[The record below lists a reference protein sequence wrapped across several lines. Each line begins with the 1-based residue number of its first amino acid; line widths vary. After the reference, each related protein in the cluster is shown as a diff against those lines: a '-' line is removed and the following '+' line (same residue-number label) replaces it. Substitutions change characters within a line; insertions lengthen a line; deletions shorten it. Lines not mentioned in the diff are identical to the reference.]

1 MLFKKKVLATS
12 VALAFAGTVAPAFAQ
27 TDDQIEDVDQI
38 EIEEVIVL
46 GGIRG
51 SLKRSM
57 DIKRDSA
64 GVVDAISAEDM
75 GKFPDANL
83 AESLQR
89 ITGVSISRQ
98 RGEGSAVT
106 VRGFGPEYNLVTLNG
121 RQMPTHSA
129 SSRSFDFGDL
139 ASEGIAGVQVY
150 KTGRADVPTGGVGSS
165 INISTTRPLDA
176 PGQKLSLTAKMVND
190 TSTRDGDEITPEF
203 SGIYSNTFANDTI
216 GIAITG
222 SSQTRNNGVN
232 AAETSGWFTRA
243 GDFAG
248 SGGVPDDAN
257 QVNRSQSADEFYS
270 VPRNIAYSI
279 SEFETVRTNG
289 QVILQWAPTDTVTGT
304 IDYIYSEFDLD
315 RKMSDLSAW
324 FNNSAAASQASTWN
338 DGDQRSPLIYSETHN
353 YDDFAMGIHEDGR
366 KNTNESVGLNLE
378 WQATDRLSLAL
389 DYHDSSAETGANSP
403 YGTSSLVTIASY
415 NKVASA
421 VYYGQELPIFEQSL
435 NSGAD
440 GADRPMYKNDMLV
453 TGSVFGND
461 EARMDIEQAKFS
473 GVFEVSDTLSI
484 DFGIQMTEVNNRF
497 TSRTVQLDNWNSN
510 LTKPGD
516 LSAMIERSS
525 MAGQFDQIS
534 GGSDPR
540 QQTEYFTAD
549 IADVISVAEASYTA
563 SGNAYAQVGDCGTG
577 YCASTNWNSDKRT
590 TEETTAAY
598 LQLNHATEFV
608 GKPVNIQVGVRY
620 EETDVTSASL
630 APTYSDVYWLGGNE
644 FTLIE
649 ALDTDGNSIQGFDAY
664 TGEYDMVLPSL
675 DYDIEVAKNVVLRA
689 SYSKTVTRP
698 SFTDIQGGIT
708 VDGTSFKSDGAFAA
722 GGNPGL
728 VPIKSTNYD
737 VSVEWYYD
745 EGSYLSIG
753 YFEKDVVNFIG
764 TSSRQDNLFNLSTP
778 LNGTLFNQAVADSG
792 LDPLKYSDVG
802 AYIFAN
808 FSDNAAVQGDR
819 IYGVEGDP
827 LVPFKVRGPSNQET
841 AKVDG
846 VEINLQHNFGE
857 TGFGMIANATFV
869 NADVSYDNMKI
880 DSQFVLNGLSDSANL
895 VAFYDKG
902 GLQARLAYNWRDD
915 YLAGVGQGAGTL
927 SNPTNVESYGQLDF
941 SASYDYNDN
950 LTIFVAGLNILEE
963 TYNVYGRDKLQVL
976 QVGQTGARYDIG
988 VRYSF

>member
-1 MLFKKKVLATS
+1 MLFKKKVLASS
-12 VALAFAGTVAPAFAQ
+12 VALTMAGVVVPSFAQ
-27 TDDQIEDVDQI
+27 DDVL
-38 EIEEVIVL
+38 IEEIVVQ

-51 SLKRSM
+51 SLTRSM

-98 RGEGSAVT
+98 RGEGSQVT

-176 PGQKLSLTAKMVND
+176 PGQKVSFSAKMVND
-190 TSTRDGDEITPEF
+190 TSTREGDEITPEF
-203 SGIYSNTFANDTI
+203 SGIYSNTFANDTV

-232 AAETSGWFTRA
+232 AAETTGWFTRPGDHA
-243 GDFAG
+243 GAG
-248 SGGVPDDAN
+248 GIPNDAN
-257 QVNRSQSADEFYS
+257 QVNRSQSADEFS
-270 VPRNIAYSI
+270 SIPQQIAYSI
-279 SEFETVRTNG
+279 SEYETVRTNG
-289 QVILQWAPTDTVTGT
+289 QVVLQWAPSDTVTGT

-315 RKMSDLSAW
+315 KKMSDLSAW
-324 FNNSAAASQASTWN
+324 FSNASAVSQASTWN
-338 DGDQRSPLIYSETHN
+338 DGAQRSPLMYSETHN
-353 YDDFAMGIHEDGR
+353 NADFAMGLHEDGR

-378 WQATDRLSLAL
+378 WQATDSLSLAL

-403 YGTSSLVTIASY
+403 YGTSSLVTIASF

-421 VYYGQELPIFEQSL
+421 VYYGQEMPVLVQNL

-440 GADRPMYKNDMLV
+440 GADRPMYKNDMIV
-453 TGSVFGND
+453 TGSVFTND
-461 EARMDIEQAKFS
+461 QARMEIEQAKLS
-473 GVFEVSDTLSI
+473 GKFEISDSSSI
-484 DFGIQMTEVNNRF
+484 DFGVQMTEVNNRF
-497 TSRTVQLDNWNSN
+497 TSRSVQLDNWGGF
-510 LTKPGD
+510 TQPGE
-516 LSAMIERSS
+516 LSAIIERSS
-525 MAGQFDQIS
+525 MGGQFDQIS
-534 GGSDPR
+534 GGDDPR

-563 SGNAYAQVGDCGTG
+563 RGAAYAQVGDCGTG
-577 YCASTNWNSDKRT
+577 YCASTDWNADKRS

-598 LQLNHATEFV
+598 FQLNHATEFV
-608 GKPVNIQVGVRY
+608 GKPVNIQIGVRW
-620 EETDVTSASL
+620 EETDVTSAAL
-630 APTYSDVYWLGGNE
+630 APTYNDVYWLGGNE
-644 FTLIE
+644 FTMVE
-649 ALDTDGNSIQGFDAY
+649 AVDANGVAIQAFDDY
-664 TGEYDMVLPSL
+664 TGEYDMILPSL
-675 DYDIEVAKNVVLRA
+675 DYDIEVAENVVLRA

-698 SFTDIQGGIT
+698 SFSDIQGGIT
-708 VDGTSFKSDGAFAA
+708 VNSTSFKNTGADAS

-728 VPIKSTNYD
+728 VPIESTNYD

-745 EGSYLSIG
+745 EGSYLSVG
-753 YFEKDVVNFIG
+753 YFEKDVANFIG
-764 TSSRQDNLFNLSTP
+764 SSVREDNLFNLNWP
-778 LNGTLFNQAVADSG
+778 LGGTLFNQAVADSG

-808 FSDNAAVQGDR
+808 LDDNAAVQGDR
-819 IYGVEGDP
+819 IYGADGDP
-827 LVPFKVRGPSNQET
+827 LVSFRVTSPANQET
-841 AKVDG
+841 ARVDG
-846 VEINLQHNFGE
+846 IEVNLQHNFGD
-857 TGFGMIANATFV
+857 TGFGMIANATIV
-869 NADVSYDNMKI
+869 HADVGYDNMQI

-895 VAFYDKG
+895 VAFYDKD
-902 GLQARLAYNWRDD
+902 GLQARLAYNWRDT
-915 YLAGVGQGAGTL
+915 YLAGVGQGAGTYT
-927 SNPTNVESYGQLDF
+927 NPTNVEAYGQLDI

-950 LTIFVAGLNILEE
+950 LTIFFAGLNVLEE

>member
-27 TDDQIEDVDQI
+27 TDDQLEGVDQI

-89 ITGVSISRQ
+89 ITGVSISRE
-98 RGEGSAVT
+98 RGEGSQVT

-176 PGQKLSLTAKMVND
+176 PGQKMSLSAKMVND
-190 TSTRDGDEITPEF
+190 TSTREGDKITPEF

-216 GIAITG
+216 GIAITA

-232 AAETSGWFTRA
+232 SASTTGWFTRA
-243 GDFAG
+243 GDHSGAG
-248 SGGVPDDAN
+248 GIPNDAN
-257 QVNRSQSADEFYS
+257 QVNRSQSADEFS
-270 VPRNIAYSI
+270 SIPQQIAYSI
-279 SEFETVRTNG
+279 AEYETTRTNG
-289 QVILQWAPTDTVTGT
+289 QVVLQWAPTETLTGT
-304 IDYIYSEFDLD
+304 LDYIHSEHDLD
-315 RKMSDLSAW
+315 KKMSDLSAW
-324 FNNSAAASQASTWN
+324 FSNASASSQSSTWN
-338 DGDQRSPLIYSETHN
+338 DGAQRSPLMYAETHN
-353 YDDFAMGIHEDGR
+353 FADFAMGLHQDGR
-366 KNTNESVGLNLE
+366 KNTNESIGLNLE
-378 WQATDRLSLAL
+378 WDASNSLSFAL
-389 DYHDSSAETGANSP
+389 DYHDSSAETGANNP
-403 YGTSSLVTIASY
+403 YGTSSLVTIASF

-421 VYYGQELPIFEQSL
+421 VYYGQEMPVLVQSL

-440 GADRPMYKNDMLV
+440 GADRPLYKNDMVV
-453 TGSVFGND
+453 TGSVFTND
-461 EARMDIEQAKFS
+461 EARMDIEQAKLS
-473 GVFEVSDTLSI
+473 GVFEFSDSSSI
-484 DFGIQMTEVNNRF
+484 DFGFQMTEVNNRF
-497 TSRTVQLDNWNSN
+497 ASRNVQLDNWGGF
-510 LTKPGD
+510 TQPGE
-516 LSAMIERSS
+516 LSAVIDRSS

-534 GGSDPR
+534 GGNDPR

-563 SGNAYAQVGDCGTG
+563 RGAAYAQVGDCGTG
-577 YCASTNWNSDKRT
+577 YCASTDWNADKRS

-620 EETDVTSASL
+620 EETDVTSAAL

-644 FTLIE
+644 FTMVE
-649 ALDTDGNSIQGFDAY
+649 ALDADGNAIQAFDAY
-664 TGEYDMVLPSL
+664 TGDYDMVLPSL
-675 DYDIEVAKNVVLRA
+675 DWDIEVAENVVLRA

-708 VDGTSFKSDGAFAA
+708 VNSTSFKNTGADAS

-745 EGSYLSIG
+745 EGSYLSVG
-753 YFEKDVVNFIG
+753 YFEKDVANFIG
-764 TSSRQDNLFNLSTP
+764 SSVREGNLFNLNWP
-778 LNGTLFNQAVADSG
+778 LGGTLFNEAVTASG
-792 LDPLKYSDVG
+792 IDPLKYTEVG

-808 FSDNAAVQGDR
+808 LADNAAVQGDR
-819 IYGVEGDP
+819 IYGVNGDP
-827 LVPFKVRGPSNQET
+827 LVSFKVQSPANQET

-902 GLQARLAYNWRDD
+902 ALQARLAYNWRDD
-915 YLAGVGQGAGTL
+915 YLAGVGQGAGTYT
-927 SNPTNVESYGQLDF
+927 NPTNVESYGQLDI
-941 SASYDYNDN
+941 SASYEYSDN
-950 LTIFVAGLNILEE
+950 LTIFFAGLNVLEE

>member
-1 MLFKKKVLATS
+1 MLFKKKVLASS
-12 VALAFAGTVAPAFAQ
+12 VALTMAGVVVPSFAQ
-27 TDDQIEDVDQI
+27 DDVL
-38 EIEEVIVL
+38 IEEIVVQ

-51 SLKRSM
+51 SLTRSM

-98 RGEGSAVT
+98 RGEGSQVT

-176 PGQKLSLTAKMVND
+176 PGQKVSFSAKMVND
-190 TSTRDGDEITPEF
+190 TSTREGDEITPEF
-203 SGIYSNTFANDTI
+203 SGIYSNTFANDTV

-232 AAETSGWFTRA
+232 AAETTGWFTRPGDHA
-243 GDFAG
+243 GAG
-248 SGGVPDDAN
+248 GIPNDAN
-257 QVNRSQSADEFYS
+257 QVNRSQSADEFS
-270 VPRNIAYSI
+270 SIPQQIAYSI
-279 SEFETVRTNG
+279 SEYETVRTNG
-289 QVILQWAPTDTVTGT
+289 QVVLQWAPSDTVTGT

-315 RKMSDLSAW
+315 KKMSDLSAW
-324 FNNSAAASQASTWN
+324 FSNASAVSQASTWN
-338 DGDQRSPLIYSETHN
+338 DGAQRSPLMYSETHN
-353 YDDFAMGIHEDGR
+353 NADFAMGLHEDGR

-378 WQATDRLSLAL
+378 WQATDSLSLAL

-403 YGTSSLVTIASY
+403 YGTSSLVTIASF

-421 VYYGQELPIFEQSL
+421 VYYGQEMPILVQNL

-440 GADRPMYKNDMLV
+440 GADRPMYKNDMIV
-453 TGSVFGND
+453 TGSVFTND
-461 EARMDIEQAKFS
+461 QARMEIEQAKLS
-473 GVFEVSDTLSI
+473 GKFEISDSSSI

-497 TSRTVQLDNWNSN
+497 TSRSVQLDNWGGF
-510 LTKPGD
+510 TQPGE
-516 LSAMIERSS
+516 LSAIIERSS
-525 MAGQFDQIS
+525 MGGQFDQIS
-534 GGSDPR
+534 GGDDPR

-563 SGNAYAQVGDCGTG
+563 RGAAYAQVGDCGTG
-577 YCASTNWNSDKRT
+577 YCASSDWNADKRS

-598 LQLNHATEFV
+598 FQLNHATEFV
-608 GKPVNIQVGVRY
+608 GKPVNIQIGVRW
-620 EETDVTSASL
+620 EETDVTSAAL
-630 APTYSDVYWLGGNE
+630 APTYNDVYWLGGNE
-644 FTLIE
+644 FTMVE
-649 ALDTDGNSIQGFDAY
+649 AVDANGVAIQAFDDY
-664 TGEYDMVLPSL
+664 TGEYDMILPSL
-675 DYDIEVAKNVVLRA
+675 DYDIEVAENVVLRA

-698 SFTDIQGGIT
+698 SFSDIQGGIT
-708 VDGTSFKSDGAFAA
+708 VNSTSFKNTGADAS

-728 VPIKSTNYD
+728 EPIESTNYD

-745 EGSYLSIG
+745 EGSYLSVG
-753 YFEKDVVNFIG
+753 YFEKDVANFIG
-764 TSSRQDNLFNLSTP
+764 SSVREDNLFNLNWP
-778 LNGTLFNQAVADSG
+778 LGGTLFNQAVADSG

-808 FSDNAAVQGDR
+808 LDDNAAVQGDR
-819 IYGVEGDP
+819 IYGADGDP
-827 LVPFKVRGPSNQET
+827 LVSFRVTSPANQET
-841 AKVDG
+841 ARVDG
-846 VEINLQHNFGE
+846 IEVNLQHNFGD
-857 TGFGMIANATFV
+857 TGFGMIANATIV
-869 NADVSYDNMKI
+869 HADVGYDNMQI

-895 VAFYDKG
+895 VAFYDKD
-902 GLQARLAYNWRDD
+902 GLQARLAYNWRDT
-915 YLAGVGQGAGTL
+915 YLAGVGQGAGTYT
-927 SNPTNVESYGQLDF
+927 NPTNVEAYGQLDI

-950 LTIFVAGLNILEE
+950 LTIFFAGLNVLEE

>member
-1 MLFKKKVLATS
+1 MLFKKKVLASS
-12 VALAFAGTVAPAFAQ
+12 VALTMAGAVVPSFAQ
-27 TDDQIEDVDQI
+27 DGAL
-38 EIEEVIVL
+38 IEEIIVQ

-51 SLKRSM
+51 SLTRSM

-98 RGEGSAVT
+98 RGEGSQVT

-176 PGQKLSLTAKMVND
+176 PGQKVSVTAKMVND
-190 TSTRDGDEITPEF
+190 TSTREGDEITPEF

-232 AAETSGWFTRA
+232 AAETTGWFTRSGDHVGA
-243 GDFAG
+243 GG
-248 SGGVPDDAN
+248 IPNDAN
-257 QVNRSQSADEFYS
+257 QVNRSQSADEFS
-270 VPRNIAYSI
+270 SIPQQIAYSV
-279 SEFETVRTNG
+279 SEYETVRTNG
-289 QVILQWAPTDTVTGT
+289 QVVLQWAPSDTVTGT

-315 RKMSDLSAW
+315 KKMSDLSAW
-324 FNNSAAASQASTWN
+324 FSNASAVSQASLWN
-338 DGDQRSPLIYSETHN
+338 DGQQRSPLMYSETHN
-353 YDDFAMGIHEDGR
+353 NADFAMGLHEDGR

-378 WQATDRLSLAL
+378 WQATDSLSLAL

-403 YGTSSLVTIASY
+403 YGTSSLVTIASF

-421 VYYGQELPIFEQSL
+421 VYYGQEMPILVQSL

-440 GADRPMYKNDMLV
+440 GADRPLYKNDMII
-453 TGSVFGND
+453 TGSVFTND
-461 EARMDIEQAKFS
+461 QARMEIEQAKLS
-473 GVFEVSDTLSI
+473 GVFEISDSSSI
-484 DFGIQMTEVNNRF
+484 DFGVQMTEVNNRF
-497 TSRTVQLDNWNSN
+497 TSRSVQLDNWGGF
-510 LTKPGD
+510 TQPGE
-516 LSAMIERSS
+516 LSAIIERSS
-525 MAGQFDQIS
+525 MAGQFDQI
-534 GGSDPR
+534 GGGDDPR

-563 SGNAYAQVGDCGTG
+563 RGADYAQVGDCGTG
-577 YCASTNWNSDKRT
+577 YCASTDWNTDKRS

-608 GKPVNIQVGVRY
+608 GKPVNIQIGVRW
-620 EETDVTSASL
+620 EETDVTSAAL
-630 APTYSDVYWLGGNE
+630 APTYEDVYWLGGNE
-644 FTLIE
+644 FTMVE
-649 ALDTDGNSIQGFDAY
+649 AVDANGVAIQAFDAY
-664 TGEYDMVLPSL
+664 TGDYDMVLPSL
-675 DYDIEVAKNVVLRA
+675 DYDIEVSENVVLRA
-689 SYSKTVTRP
+689 SYSQTVTRP

-708 VDGTSFKSDGAFAA
+708 VNSTSFKNTGANAS

-753 YFEKDVVNFIG
+753 YFEKDVANFIG
-764 TSSRQDNLFNLSTP
+764 SSVRQDNLFNLNWP
-778 LNGTLFNQAVADSG
+778 LGGTLFNEAAAAG
-792 LDPLKYSDVG
+792 GIDPLQYTDVG
-802 AYIFAN
+802 GYIFAN
-808 FSDNAAVQGDR
+808 LSDNPAVQGDR
-819 IYGVEGDP
+819 IYGVNGDP
-827 LVPFKVRGPSNQET
+827 LVSFTVQSPANQET
-841 AKVDG
+841 ARVDG
-846 VEINLQHNFGE
+846 IEMNLQHNFGE
-857 TGFGMIANATFV
+857 TGFGMIANATIV
-869 NADVSYDNMKI
+869 NADVAYDNMKI

-902 GLQARLAYNWRDD
+902 GLQARLAYNWRDKF
-915 YLAGVGQGAGTL
+915 LAGVGQGAGTYT
-927 SNPTNVESYGQLDF
+927 NPTNVEAYGQLDI

-950 LTIFVAGLNILEE
+950 LTIFFAGLNVLEE

>member
-1 MLFKKKVLATS
+1 MLFKKKVLASS
-12 VALAFAGTVAPAFAQ
+12 VALTMAGVVVPSFAQ
-27 TDDQIEDVDQI
+27 DDAL
-38 EIEEVIVL
+38 IEEIVVQ

-51 SLKRSM
+51 SLTRSM

-89 ITGVSISRQ
+89 ITGVSISRE
-98 RGEGSAVT
+98 RGEGSQVT

-190 TSTRDGDEITPEF
+190 TSTREGDEVTPEF

-232 AAETSGWFTRA
+232 AAETTGWFTRPGDHA
-243 GDFAG
+243 GAG
-248 SGGVPDDAN
+248 GIPNDEN
-257 QVNRSQSADEFYS
+257 QVNRSQSADEFS
-270 VPRNIAYSI
+270 SIPQQIAYSI
-279 SEFETVRTNG
+279 SEYETVRTNG
-289 QVILQWAPTDTVTGT
+289 QVVLQWAPSDTVTGT

-315 RKMSDLSAW
+315 KKMSDLSAW
-324 FNNSAAASQASTWN
+324 FSNASASSQASTWN
-338 DGDQRSPLIYSETHN
+338 DGEQRSPLMYSETHN
-353 YDDFAMGIHEDGR
+353 NADFAMGLHQDGR
-366 KNTNESVGLNLE
+366 KNTNESVGLNLQ
-378 WQATDRLSLAL
+378 WQATDRLSLDL
-389 DYHDSSAETGANSP
+389 DYHDSSAETGANNP
-403 YGTSSLVTIASY
+403 YGTGSLVTIASF

-421 VYYGQELPIFEQSL
+421 VYYGQEMPVLVQNL

-440 GADRPMYKNDMLV
+440 GADRPMYKNDMIV
-453 TGSVFGND
+453 TGSVFNND
-461 EARMDIEQAKFS
+461 QARMEIEQAKLS
-473 GVFEVSDTLSI
+473 GVFEVSDTASI

-497 TSRTVQLDNWNSN
+497 TSRNVQLDNWGGF
-510 LTKPGD
+510 TQPGE
-516 LSAMIERSS
+516 LSAIIERSS
-525 MAGQFDQIS
+525 MAGQFDQIG

-549 IADVISVAEASYTA
+549 IADVIAVAEASYTA
-563 SGNAYAQVGDCGTG
+563 RGADYAQVGDCGTG
-577 YCASTNWNSDKRT
+577 YCASTDWNTDKRT

-598 LQLNHATEFV
+598 FQFNNATEFV
-608 GKPVNIQVGVRY
+608 GKPVNIQFGVRW
-620 EETDVTSASL
+620 EQTDVTSAAL
-630 APTYSDVYWLGGNE
+630 APTYNDVYWLGGNE
-644 FTLIE
+644 FTMVE
-649 ALDTDGNSIQGFDAY
+649 ALDENGVAIQAFDAY
-664 TGEYDMVLPSL
+664 TGDYDMLLPSL
-675 DYDIEVAKNVVLRA
+675 DYDIEVAENVVLRA

-698 SFTDIQGGIT
+698 SFTDVQGGIT
-708 VDGTSFKSDGAFAA
+708 VNSTSFKNTGANAS

-728 VPIKSTNYD
+728 EPIESTNYD
-737 VSVEWYYD
+737 VSIEWYYD
-745 EGSYLSIG
+745 EGSYLSVG
-753 YFEKDVVNFIG
+753 YFEKDVANFIG
-764 TSSRQDNLFNLSTP
+764 SSVRQDNLFDLNWP
-778 LNGTLFNQAVADSG
+778 LGGTLFNEAVAAGG
-792 LDPLKYSDVG
+792 LDPLQYTEVG

-808 FSDNAAVQGDR
+808 LDDNAAVQGDR
-819 IYGVEGDP
+819 IYGVNGDP
-827 LVPFKVRGPSNQET
+827 LVSFTVQSPANQET
-841 AKVDG
+841 ARVDG
-846 VEINLQHNFGE
+846 IEVNLQHNFGE
-857 TGFGMIANATFV
+857 TGFGMIANATIV
-869 NADVSYDNMKI
+869 NADVAYDNMKI

-895 VAFYDKG
+895 VAFYDKD
-902 GLQARLAYNWRDD
+902 GLQARLAYNWRDEF
-915 YLAGVGQGAGTL
+915 LAGVGQGAGTYT
-927 SNPTNVESYGQLDF
+927 NPTNVEAYGQLDI

-950 LTIFVAGLNILEE
+950 LTIFFAGLNVLEE
-963 TYNVYGRDKLQVL
+963 TYNVYGRHKLQVL